1 MHPLVEKH
9 RAEIEA
15 LCRRY
20 HVRRLD
26 VFGSAA
32 RDNGEPRDIDLLV
45 EFDSVSDM
53 GPADQYFGLLEALER
68 LFDRPVQ
75 LVTQCSLR
83 NPHLIRSIEE
93 TRKTLHVAGDYVE
106 RILAAIS

>member
-1 MHPLVEKH
+1 MHPVLEQRRK
-9 RAEIEA
+9 EIES
-15 LCRRY
+15 LCRRF

-32 RDNGEPRDIDLLV
+32 RNEGDPHDIDLLV
-45 EFDSVSDM
+45 EFASTPGM

-75 LVTQCSLR
+75 LVMPRSLR
-83 NPHLIRSIEE
+83 NPHLIRSIEK
-93 TRKTLHVAGDYVE
+93 TRKTLHVAEDAE
-106 RILAAIS
+106 TS

>member
-1 MHPLVEKH
+1 MHPVIE
-9 RAEIEA
+9 RQRTAIEA

-32 RDNGEPRDIDLLV
+32 RDDGEPRDIDLLV
-45 EFDSVSDM
+45 EFSPSPGM

-75 LVTQCSLR
+75 LLIRSSLR
-83 NPHLIRSIEE
+83 NPHLIRSIEK
-93 TRKTLHVAGDYVE
+93 TRKTLHAVE
-106 RILAAIS
+106 NAETS

>member
-1 MHPLVEKH
+1 MHPLLRQRRE
-9 RAEIEA
+9 EIA
-15 LCRRY
+15 RLCRRF

-32 RDNGEPRDIDLLV
+32 RSDGNPRDIDLLV
-45 EFDSVSDM
+45 TFAPTPGM
-53 GPADQYFGLLEALER
+53 GPADQYFGLLAALEQ

-75 LVTQCSLR
+75 LLTATSLR

-93 TRKTLHVAGDYVE
+93 TRQTLHVAEDAE
-106 RILAAIS
+106 AS

>member
-1 MHPLVEKH
+1 MHPVIEKH

-20 HVRRLD
+20 HVWRLD

-32 RDNGEPRDIDLLV
+32 RDDGEPRDIDLLV
-45 EFDSVSDM
+45 EFDSAPGM

-75 LVTQCSLR
+75 LVMRRSLR

-93 TRKTLHVAGDYVE
+93 TRKTLHVAANAE
-106 RILAAIS
+106 TS